1 MPIGTVRALT
11 GNRVK
16 LPRMGLL
23 KALHVG
29 CVALSFTGYLVRGI
43 WMLRDSPRLR
53 ARWVRVVPHIID
65 TLLLVS
71 AIMLTVRLQQYP
83 FVHDWLTAKVLG
95 LGAYIVLGTI
105 GLKYGR
111 TRKIRIAAWIA
122 ALLTFGYIVAVAL
135 THQVL
140 PFPTPF

>member
-1 MPIGTVRALT
+1 MDTPW
-11 GNRVK
+11 
-16 LPRMGLL
+16 L

-29 CVALSFTGYLVRGI
+29 CAVLSVSGYFLRGV
-43 WMLRDSPRLR
+43 WMLRGSPQLQ

-71 AIMLTVRLQQYP
+71 AIALTIRLQQYP
-83 FVHDWLTAKVLG
+83 FVHDWLTAKVLA
-95 LGAYIVLGTI
+95 LIAYIVLGAI

-111 TRKIRIAAWIA
+111 TRNLRIAAWVA

-135 THQVL
+135 TRQPLV
-140 PFPTPF
+140 FPAPV

>member
-1 MPIGTVRALT
+1 MS
-11 GNRVK
+11 
-16 LPRMGLL
+16 LL

-29 CVALSFTGYLVRGI
+29 CIALSFTGYLVRGI
-43 WMLRDSPRLR
+43 WMLRDSPRLQ

-71 AIMLTVRLQQYP
+71 AIALTVRLQQYP
-83 FVHDWLTAKVLG
+83 FVHDWLTTKVLA
-95 LGAYIVLGTI
+95 LAAYIVLGAI

-111 TRKIRIAAWIA
+111 TRKIRVTAWVA

-135 THQVL
+135 TRQVL
-140 PFPTPF
+140 PFSVFI